1 MQNRGLT
8 GLWRRDDERAL
19 ALTNRHDQ
27 VDDAGGQDLRIRF
40 QAQSLV
46 GIQRCQLIKVR
57 ALLSLFRIDPIDGI
71 DLHQL
76 VVLAAV
82 AAIAVGVGRSSHL
95 HLTSNGIARAQ
106 AQPAHDVFINKDVR
120 IARAVP
126 GGAQEGDVI
135 VYNIQDAADCL
146 QLIALAHLQV
156 IAAAVVIIITPAT
169 PAIPAVATATAVTAV
184 KIIIVIAIIAVIII
198 AVLLALLVSLII
210 GAILGVI
217 AAILVAILV
226 LVVRVAP
233 VVVTPVIL
241 APVIIVLL

>member
-27 VDDAGGQDLRIRF
+27 VDDAGGEDLWIRF
-40 QAQSLV
+40 QAQALV
-46 GIQRCQLIKVR
+46 GIQRRELIKVR
-57 ALLSLFRIDPIDGI
+57 ALLGLFWIDPIDGI

-217 AAILVAILV
+217 AAILVASLG